1 MVSSVLVIG
10 LISVDPSET
19 VPISLTGSVCS
30 MNCAH
35 CGGHYLAHMKTLQQL
50 EQFAKKGY
58 KSFLISGGLGKDLLV
73 PFANHS
79 STLRKLKLQYD
90 LFYNLHVGFPQ
101 KRLEGLE
108 ELADVVSFDFFADPS
123 VMEAVYGF
131 SVDTFRLLEAIS
143 SSKTPAVPHVTVGIL
158 EGRISHEYRAL
169 EILSQ
174 HFDRVVLNVF
184 VPTLNTKFADFSPP
198 DLSEVRELFKFACEK
213 FKFVALGCM
222 QPKGHYRWLLQQTV
236 EPFVNIMVKPLIKVE
251 TNFKGCCA
259 FLLSKISESEVLV
272 HVR

>member
-1 MVSSVLVIG
+1 M
-10 LISVDPSET
+10 ISVDPSET

-35 CGGHYLAHMKTLQQL
+35 CAGHYLVHMKTLQQL
-50 EQFAKKGY
+50 EQLVKKGH

-73 PFANHS
+73 PFASHL
-79 STLRKLKLQYD
+79 STLKKLKLQYD
-90 LFYNLHVGFPQ
+90 LSYNFHVGFPQ
-101 KRLEGLE
+101 KRLEDLE
-108 ELADVVSFDFFADPS
+108 DVADVVSFDFFADPS

-131 SVDTFRLLEAIS
+131 SVDAFRLLEAIS
-143 SSKTPAVPHVTVGIL
+143 SSKTPAVPHITVGIL
-158 EGRISHEYRAL
+158 EGHISHEYRAL

-174 HFDRVVLNVF
+174 HFDCVVLNVF
-184 VPTLNTKFADFSPP
+184 VPTPGTKFADFSPP
-198 DLSEVRELFKFACEK
+198 DLSEVRELFEFAREK

-222 QPKGHYRWLLQQTV
+222 QPKGHYRWLLQQVV
-236 EPFVNIMVKPLIKVE
+236 EPFVDVMVKPLGRTE

-259 FLLSKISESEVLV
+259 FLLSKISISEVLV

>member
-1 MVSSVLVIG
+1 M
-10 LISVDPSET
+10 ISVDPSET
-19 VPISLTGSVCS
+19 VPISLTGSACS

-35 CGGHYLAHMKTLQQL
+35 CGAHYLAHMKTLQQL
-50 EQFAKKGY
+50 DQLAKKGH

-73 PFANHS
+73 PFVSHLS
-79 STLRKLKLQYD
+79 MLKKLKLQYG
-90 LFYNLHVGFPQ
+90 LSYNFHVGFPQ
-101 KRLEGLE
+101 KRLEDLE
-108 ELADVVSFDFFADPS
+108 GLADVVSFDFFADPS

-131 SVDTFRLLEAIS
+131 SVDPFRLLEAIS
-143 SSKTPAVPHVTVGIL
+143 SSKMPAVPHITVGIL

-174 HFDRVVLNVF
+174 HFNCVVLNAF
-184 VPTLNTKFADFSPP
+184 VPTPGTKFADFSPP
-198 DLSEVRELFKFACEK
+198 DLSEVRELFEFAREK

-222 QPKGHYRWLLQQTV
+222 QPKGHHRRSLQQAV
-236 EPFVNIMVKPLIKVE
+236 EPFVDVVVKPLGRVE